1 MYKPIPIEEKF
12 KKLKTRFLG
21 ALKCFYPWT
30 GNESAGDDVENCE
43 NPLLT
48 KSLTCLVIL
57 YQSELKYS

>member
-1 MYKPIPIEEKF
+1 MLLF
-12 KKLKTRFLG
+12 FLKSV
-21 ALKCFYPWT
+21 PWT